1 MIMGIISNTAST
13 NDLMTIIPKEGEGRK
28 KKKNKKAPIPG
39 NAGPNPKHP
48 INLGFDAWNLGRGG
62 R

>member
-1 MIMGIISNTAST
+1 MQKT
-13 NDLMTIIPKEGEGRK
+13 NPRK
-28 KKKNKKAPIPG
+28 RAGKKKNKKAPIPG